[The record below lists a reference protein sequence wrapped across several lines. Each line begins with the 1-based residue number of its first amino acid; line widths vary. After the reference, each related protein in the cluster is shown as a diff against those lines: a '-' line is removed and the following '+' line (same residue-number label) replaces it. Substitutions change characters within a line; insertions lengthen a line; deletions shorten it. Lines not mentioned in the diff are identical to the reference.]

1 MTVAIERETG
11 LKLGFD
17 EEEVITRVAEAAL
30 NAEDCPYEAEVDVLL
45 TDNASIRTIN
55 RDSRGIDRATDVL
68 SFPTAEYPSPAD
80 FSHLEEDPSLFHPE
94 TGELLLGDMVISLEK
109 VREQAATYG
118 HREERELAF
127 LTVHSMLH
135 LMGYDHEEEEDRRL
149 MEARQEA
156 ILSGLG
162 ITRD

>member
-1 MTVAIERETG
+1 MSYRIA
-11 LKLGFD
+11 
-17 EEEVITRVAEAAL
+17 
-30 NAEDCPYEAEVDVLL
+30 P
-45 TDNASIRTIN
+45 SI
-55 RDSRGIDRATDVL
+55 L
-68 SFPTAEYPSPAD
+68 SAD
-80 FSHLEEDPSLFHPE
+80 FSRLEEDPSLFHPE

-109 VREQAATYG
+109 VREQAAAYG
-118 HREERELAF
+118 HGEERELAF